1 MMLYSTLYRSSSVNL
16 ALKKGNFYIRM
27 ILKKYSTLIFKYII
41 CLFLAII
48 LPVFYNTAYSQE
60 KTSSN
65 SAIVKDTAN
74 LSESALLKKA
84 KSLKYSD
91 RNKSTTLAN
100 AALLLS
106 QNNKNH
112 RLIADSHHLL
122 GELTRDSNNIKQ
134 SLYHFS
140 EASIIY
146 KNINENERLISSSID
161 YARMLFVKKR
171 YDEADTVLDE
181 LFPLAKKQG
190 DDLPIALILIAK
202 GKAYYQ
208 RKRYND
214 AIDQYS
220 QAVKYLK
227 ENDKVVQRHLG
238 ETYKNLAQSYKRL
251 SNREQTALFYKKALN
266 IFTVLRDKK
275 LMARTLNT
283 LAEAERYLENYVVA
297 LDYSVRGLEIHS
309 QIDDPDGR
317 AKALMGAGIIYR
329 HIGQYEKSLTSIYEA
344 YLYYTKIKDFSS
356 MGKASNQ
363 MGFIYTRLK
372 QFNQAKSLYQFTIDL
387 PEDQVEPKTLASAL
401 REMAV
406 IDLNDGKYQSAK
418 VMAEKAY
425 KIYQKENDKL
435 KGSTSARIIGN
446 VYREQQEDSKA
457 ISYYRESLALA
468 IEAGSELY
476 QIKAQTPL
484 AALLRDI
491 NSDEAIT
498 LLKKSLELSTQIN
511 TKYQTLYA
519 YRELRKLEKWRGNI
533 AESLGYAENEIEL
546 SQIIQDE
553 REEEELVLVKAK
565 LYSHKMEEELK
576 SLKEKVKLDQLQ
588 LLKKNSEIEIA
599 SQEKVISEL
608 ELTKNKYA
616 SVALASLLAICLLAV
631 LFIYKR
637 FVDSNK
643 RNKELDYLAAR
654 DPLTNCYNRRI
665 LFDFMNR
672 DFANT
677 SRLSE
682 YCILMVDIDH
692 FKEVNDNYGHSKGDS
707 VLSAVANILQN
718 SVRQNDI
725 VARFGGEEF
734 CIVLPGAPHNQAM
747 EIAETIRQKVES
759 SSFDNISV
767 TCSFGVTS
775 IKFNAKAPSE
785 LIEQADLALFKSK
798 SLGRN
803 RVTLWDKAL
812 KSKDT

>member
-1 MMLYSTLYRSSSVNL
+1 MC
-16 ALKKGNFYIRM
+16 FI
-27 ILKKYSTLIFKYII
+27 
-41 CLFLAII
+41 LAII
-48 LPVFYNTAYSQE
+48 LPICYNTAYSQE

-91 RNKSTTLAN
+91 RKKSTTLAN

-106 QNNKNH
+106 QNNKNY
-112 RLIADSHHLL
+112 RLSAHSHHLL
-122 GELTRDSNNIKQ
+122 GELTRDSNNIEQ
-134 SLYHFS
+134 SIHHFL
-140 EASIIY
+140 EASTIY
-146 KNINENERLISSSID
+146 KNINEKQHLISSSID
-161 YARMLFVKKR
+161 YANMLFIARR
-171 YDEADTVLDE
+171 YDDGNTVLDE
-181 LFPLAKKQG
+181 LLSIAKESENN
-190 DDLPIALILIAK
+190 LSIALVIIAK
-202 GKAYYQ
+202 GKGCYQ

-214 AIDQYS
+214 AIEQYS
-220 QAVKYLK
+220 QAIKYLK
-227 ENDKVVQRHLG
+227 EDDKVVKRNLG
-238 ETYKNLAQSYKRL
+238 ETYKNLAQSYKRI
-251 SNREQTALFYKKALN
+251 SNREQTAIFYRKALD
-266 IFTVLRDKK
+266 IFTALRDKK

-297 LDYSVRGLEIHS
+297 LDYSLRGLEIHD
-309 QIDDPDGR
+309 QIDDPSGR
-317 AKALMGAGIIYR
+317 AKALIGAGIIYR
-329 HIGQYEKSLTSIYEA
+329 NIAQYEKSLAYIYDA
-344 YLYYTKIKDFSS
+344 YLYYTKIEDFSS

-363 MGFIYTRLK
+363 MGLIYTRLK
-372 QFNQAKSLYQFTIDL
+372 QFDQARSFYQFTIDL
-387 PEDQVEPKTLASAL
+387 PEKQIESKTLASAL

-406 IDLNDGKYQSAK
+406 IDLNDGKYQSAN
-418 VMAEKAY
+418 VMAKQAY
-425 KIYQKENDKL
+425 KIYQKQNDKL

-446 VYREQQEDSKA
+446 IYRAQQENSKA
-457 ISYYRESLALA
+457 ITYYRESLALA
-468 IEAGSELY
+468 IEADSKLY

-491 NSDEAIT
+491 NSDEAIS

-533 AESLGYAENEIEL
+533 AESLDYAENEIKL
-546 SQIIQDE
+546 SKIIQDE
-553 REEEELVLVKAK
+553 REAEELDLAKAK

-576 SLKEKVKLDQLQ
+576 SLKKKVRFDQLQ
-588 LLKKNSEIEIA
+588 LLKKNTEIEIA
-599 SQEKVISEL
+599 GQARIISEL

-616 SVALASLLAICLLAV
+616 SVALASLLAICLFAV

-637 FVDSNK
+637 FIDSNR

-672 DFANT
+672 DFANKV
-677 SRLSE
+677 RLTE

-692 FKEVNDNYGHSKGDS
+692 FKAVNDTYGHSTGDS

-734 CIVLPGAPHNQAM
+734 CIVLPGTHQEQAM
-747 EIAETIRQKVES
+747 NIAETIRQKVEA
-759 SSFDNISV
+759 SSFDKISV

-803 RVTLWDKAL
+803 KVTLWDEKLNA
-812 KSKDT
+812 